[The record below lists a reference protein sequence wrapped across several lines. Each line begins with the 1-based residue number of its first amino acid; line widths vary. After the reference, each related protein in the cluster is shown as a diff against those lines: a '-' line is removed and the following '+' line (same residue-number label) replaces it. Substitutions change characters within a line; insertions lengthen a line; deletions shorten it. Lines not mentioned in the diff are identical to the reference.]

1 MNNSEKMLDTYLK
14 NYANAPGE
22 EDIISRNAEF
32 IASRLRAPDFLA
44 VIKSS
49 DLLNGDKAAQDA
61 VAQSDWADE
70 YFSNV
75 IYDMAVR
82 IAQMERA
89 NEVDTAI
96 NDPNPYSEV
105 A

>member
-14 NYANAPGE
+14 NYSSAPGE

-49 DLLNGDKAAQDA
+49 DLLNDKEAQNA

-75 IYDMAVR
+75 LYDIAVR

>member
-14 NYANAPGE
+14 NYASAPGE

-49 DLLNGDKAAQDA
+49 DLLNDKSAQNA

-75 IYDMAVR
+75 IYDIAVR